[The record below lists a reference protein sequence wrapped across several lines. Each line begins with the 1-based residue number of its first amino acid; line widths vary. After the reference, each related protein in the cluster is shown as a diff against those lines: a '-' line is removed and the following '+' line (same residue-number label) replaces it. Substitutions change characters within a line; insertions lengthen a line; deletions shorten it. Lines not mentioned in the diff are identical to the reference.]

1 MEYARKTN
9 GSTPSLAQRTRAP
22 SSLVLTRAPSSLVLR
37 KGWKRH
43 AGSNLETSRETRTA
57 HHAE

>member
-9 GSTPSLAQRTRAP
+9 GSTPSLAQP
-22 SSLVLTRAPSSLVLR
+22 TRAPSSLVLR